1 MHVAGS
7 QVHASPGKAALSP
20 NPSPLVQRRRL
31 RAELRRARQEAN
43 LTQDAVARE
52 MDWSLSKII
61 RIETGAVGVSTNDL
75 QALLRLYGVTGTQR
89 VRALVALAREA
100 RQQTWWSKYR
110 DSISPAYFQFIEY
123 ETAAT
128 IIRSHEAIIVPG
140 LLQTEEY
147 IRAMA
152 GLYSS
157 ILSPRAIE
165 NILEIRTQRQEQA
178 FDRAD
183 APLTFFTLDE
193 VVIRRLANQPALA
206 RDQLSHLLAMAER
219 PRVTIEIVPFT
230 AGLSRGMLEPF
241 VILEFEDPSDRDV
254 LYIESVRESI
264 FSHDEEHEITTY
276 RELFEELREASLGPS
291 NTHDFLEGIL
301 AEIA

>member
-1 MHVAGS
+1 MLVAGS
-7 QVHASPGKAALSP
+7 QVHVGPKKATLSP
-20 NPSPLVQRRRL
+20 SPSPLVQRRRL
-31 RAELRRARQEAN
+31 RAELRRARQEAG
-43 LTQDAVARE
+43 LTQEAVARE

-75 QALLRLYGVTGTQR
+75 HALLRLYGVTATQR
-89 VRALVALAREA
+89 VKALVALAREA

-110 DSISPAYFQFIEY
+110 DSITPVYFQLIEY

-128 IIRSHEAIIVPG
+128 IIRSHETIIVPG

-147 IRAMA
+147 IRAIA
-152 GLYSS
+152 ELNRS
-157 ILSPRAIE
+157 ILSPRAVK
-165 NILEIRTQRQEQA
+165 NIVETRIQRQEQV

-183 APLTFFTLDE
+183 SPLVFFTLDE

-206 RDQLSHLLAMAER
+206 RDQLSHLLSMAEK
-219 PRVTIEIVPFT
+219 PRVTIEVVPFT
-230 AGLSRGMLEPF
+230 AGLNRGMLEPF

-254 LYIESVRESI
+254 LYIESVRESM
-264 FSHDEEHEITTY
+264 FSHDEEHEITKY
-276 RELFEELREASLGPS
+276 REFFEELRAASLGPS
-291 NTHDFLEGIL
+291 GTHDFLEGIL